1 MATNPKFNRSIT
13 VLAYTG
19 FVESKKGVAPT
30 IQDRL
35 GEVQSGILRRGGQ
48 GSQEVTGK
56 TVSHLRQ
63 VSMQS

>member
-1 MATNPKFNRSIT
+1 MGEG
-13 VLAYTG
+13 L
-19 FVESKKGVAPT
+19 T